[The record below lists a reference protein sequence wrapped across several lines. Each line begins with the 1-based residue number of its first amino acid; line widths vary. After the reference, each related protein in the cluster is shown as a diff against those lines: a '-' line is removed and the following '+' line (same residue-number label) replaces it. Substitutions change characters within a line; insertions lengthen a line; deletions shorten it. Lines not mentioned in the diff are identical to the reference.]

1 MLVAKNL
8 TKYIDHRELFED
20 YSFIIHD
27 KEKVGLIGPN
37 GCGKSTL
44 MRMIMGQDDDFEG
57 SIDKGREKIGYLS
70 QMLVVDKKETI
81 ESYLKE
87 YMVRDRDKIL
97 KEVGLDDLPKNVE
110 VKKLSGGQKTRLSL
124 GKILLTKPTL
134 ILMDEPTNHLDLEGI
149 KWLEEMVKNY
159 RGSVLVVSHDRK
171 FLDNTVDKIM
181 EMDTVMHELHEYKG
195 GYSDYV
201 EQKKVER
208 ERWEIDYKQ
217 QQKQKRKMEE
227 WIVLKRQ
234 QASTY
239 SDPAKGKQ
247 LHAMQRRYEREIEEN
262 LISRPAD
269 FTPMKNLLLK
279 GQVHKDKLVLRVAG
293 LKKIFGEKVILTDVE
308 FEIRGPERIIVS
320 GLNGSGKSTLLK
332 MIVGKLKSDDG
343 GIRLGEGVSV
353 GYFSQEQEGI
363 NLENKVIDEY
373 LKGKEME
380 ITQTE
385 ARTVLG
391 AFKFSGDDVFKRV
404 GDLSYGERVRLIF
417 AKIASEGNQLLILDE
432 PTNHL
437 DIYSREIIENAL
449 NEYQGAIMLVSHD
462 RYFVEQLKM
471 TRELHV
477 AEGKVV
483 EWML

>member
-8 TKYIDHRELFED
+8 TKYIDHRDLFED

-27 KEKVGLIGPN
+27 GEKVGLIGPN

-44 MRMIMGQDDDFEG
+44 MRMIVGYDDDFEG
-57 SIDKGREKIGYLS
+57 SVDKGRERIGYLS
-70 QMLVVDKKETI
+70 QMLVADEGETI
-81 ESYLKE
+81 ESFLKNFQ
-87 YMVRDRDKIL
+87 VRDVDRVS
-97 KEVGLDDLPKNVE
+97 KEVGLDEVAKNVE

-124 GKILLTKPTL
+124 ARILLDKPTM

-149 KWLEEMVKNY
+149 VWLENLVKNF
-159 RGSVLVVSHDRK
+159 RGAILVVSHDRK

-181 EMDTVMHELHEYKG
+181 EMDTVMRELHEYRG

-217 QQKQKRKMEE
+217 QQKQKKKMEE

-234 QASTY
+234 QASAH
-239 SDPAKGKQ
+239 SDPSKGKQ

-279 GQVHKDKLVLRVAG
+279 GQVHKDKLVLRVVG
-293 LKKIFGEKVILTDVE
+293 LKKSYGEKVILTDVE

-320 GLNGSGKSTLLK
+320 GLNGSGKSTMLK
-332 MIVGKLKSDDG
+332 MIVGKIKADGG
-343 GIRLGEGVSV
+343 GIRLGEGVSI

-363 NLENKVIDEY
+363 NLENNVIDEY
-373 LKGKEME
+373 LKGKEMD

-449 NEYQGAIMLVSHD
+449 NEYGGAIMLVSHD
-462 RYFVEQLKM
+462 RYFVEQIKM

-477 AEGKVV
+477 EEGKVLDRV
-483 EWML
+483 L